1 MIEALVFDLDDT
13 LYPESDFVASGY
25 RAVALHVSE
34 CYGRPYDEVISAMM
48 TAFSTSGR
56 AGVLPMAIERFTKSA
71 ATLEELVAVYRGHTP
86 GIKLLPGYLDLLRD
100 FRRQYRLGLITD
112 GTPEVQRRK
121 VRVLGL
127 ESVMHST
134 VYTWDLGKDY
144 EKPNPRGFEL
154 MLQELKTDAAKTV
167 FVGDN
172 PEKDGKGARNIGMGF
187 VQVLLPRGDGLDERT
202 RQAGTA
208 EFTIRSLMELPQ
220 ILKRMAGDE
229 QQ

>member
-56 AGVLPMAIERFTKSA
+56 SAVLPMAIERFTKSA
-71 ATLEELVAVYRGHTP
+71 ATLGELVAIYRGHTP
-86 GIKLLPGYLDLLRD
+86 GIRLLPGYMDLLRD
-100 FRRQYRLGLITD
+100 FRSQYRLGLITD
-112 GTPEVQRRK
+112 GAPEVQRRK

-127 ESVMHST
+127 EDVMHS
-134 VYTWDLGKDY
+134 VVCTWDLGQEH
-144 EKPNPRGFEL
+144 EKPHPLGFQL
-154 MLQELKTDAAKTV
+154 MLQELRADAAKTV

-172 PEKDGKGARNIGMGF
+172 PEKDGKGARNVGMGF
-187 VQVLLPRGDGLDERT
+187 VQVLLPGGNGHDERT
-202 RQAGTA
+202 RHAETA
-208 EFTIRSLMELPQ
+208 DFSIRSLMELPL